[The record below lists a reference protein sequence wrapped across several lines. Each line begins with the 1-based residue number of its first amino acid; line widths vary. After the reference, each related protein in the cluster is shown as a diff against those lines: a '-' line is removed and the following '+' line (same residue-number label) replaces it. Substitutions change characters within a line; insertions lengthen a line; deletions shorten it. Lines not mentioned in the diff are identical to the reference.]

1 MSNRDKM
8 FTWKEAIDIL
18 GTDDDTTMVINN
30 NTKFGSYTNY
40 TYQGMVKLEIYL
52 TLLSLG
58 YDEKKLDEFCQPGA
72 SGLCSDLFICK
83 HADDKETGYIRI
95 DLVSIRQNLG
105 KKIAA
110 WEQSKKPAEKEMN
123 PYEKAC
129 KEWLKG
135 CSNTTEANPAYCYS
149 CTQAFLGH
157 VQSIGKGSK

>member
-83 HADDKETGYIRI
+83 HVDDKETGYIRI
-95 DLVSIRQNLG
+95 DLVSIRQNLD
-105 KKIAA
+105 KKIAT
-110 WEQSKKPAEKEMN
+110 WEMSKKPAEKEMN

-129 KEWLKG
+129 KD
-135 CSNTTEANPAYCYS
+135 
-149 CTQAFLGH
+149 FLGQYMH
-157 VQSIGKGSK
+157 SGAGWLNSLAAFSEQIQSIGKGSK